1 MINKSV
7 RIEPPKKAGEEIEF
21 FLQAAPPFHNAC
33 QAHIHNAVELLYVK
47 NGSYTVVLDS
57 DTYKIKKGDLT
68 LFCSGA
74 IHNVTANGDP
84 ENSYYVIKIPPSF
97 FMDLTKRESGA
108 EYVMRF
114 VINRKEN
121 KILWTKNEL
130 ENTEIKSILDR
141 LITEYESPS
150 YATEIAIKL
159 KTMEL
164 LLAILRESGYDQNQL
179 GDRISELIYGV
190 MGYVQEHYS
199 EDIDERVLAQ
209 SLGLSY
215 SYFSRS
221 FKRVTS
227 STFKNYLNR
236 TRIRKAEQLL
246 CTSDRTISEIATLC
260 GYNSISYFISVYKSI
275 TGRTPYSSIKK
286 R

>member
-1 MINKSV
+1 MISKSI
-7 RIEPPKKAGEEIEF
+7 RIETPRKAGEEIEL
-21 FLQAAPPFHNAC
+21 FLQDAPPYHNSC

-47 NGSYTVVLDS
+47 NGSYTVILDN
-57 DTYKIKKGDLT
+57 YKYQIKKGDLT

-74 IHNVTANGDP
+74 IHNVFANGEA
-84 ENSYYVIKIPPSF
+84 ENRYYVIKIPPSF

-114 VINRKEN
+114 AINSKEN
-121 KILWTKNEL
+121 KILWNENEL
-130 ENTEIKSILDR
+130 KNTEIKAVLDR
-141 LITEYESPS
+141 LITEYENPS
-150 YATEIAIKL
+150 YASEIAIKL
-159 KTMEL
+159 KIMEL
-164 LLAILRESGYDQNQL
+164 LLAILRDSGYNKNRF
-179 GDRISELIYGV
+179 GDKISELIYGV

-199 EDIDERVLAQ
+199 EDIDEKSLAQ

-227 STFKNYLNR
+227 STFKNYLNK

-246 CTSDRTISEIATLC
+246 CTSDKTISEIATLC